1 MVSPTSTSSHRAPGG
16 RRLMRAPGSEPSL
29 RRQVDRNAGSTPL
42 PTPLPIDRFPRPAG
56 ETLLRIEDV
65 TVRFGGVTANDGVS
79 LAVPRGCVTA
89 LIGPNGAGKTTLFN
103 VVSGAVTPTRGQV
116 VLDGADIT
124 GHSPR
129 RRARQGLAR
138 TFQNLEL
145 VDTATVLDNVLL
157 GATQF
162 VRWGFVR
169 AMVPVPGVLI
179 ADERLRDIAL
189 HAIELAELGPYVGE
203 LAGNLPYGR
212 RRHVELARALA
223 AGPRLLLL
231 DEPSAGMDAAETAE
245 LGRLIEAMVDRLGIT
260 VLVVEHDMAFVRPFA
275 DHVHVLHQGRLLRSG
290 LPAEVLVDPEVRRI
304 YLGTTLGARGSDHA

>member
-1 MVSPTSTSSHRAPGG
+1 MVTSTSARRPASGRPLVRATGSSAPLRRRIDRGTAVAPAAAAAAPG
-16 RRLMRAPGSEPSL
+16 
-29 RRQVDRNAGSTPL
+29 DRV
-42 PTPLPIDRFPRPAG
+42 PRPAG
-56 ETLLRIEDV
+56 ETLLSVEGV
-65 TVRFGGVTANDGVS
+65 TVRFGGVTANDSVS

-103 VVSGAVTPTRGQV
+103 VVSGAVRPTEGRID
-116 VLDGADIT
+116 LDGTDIT
-124 GHSPR
+124 RYSV
-129 RRARQGLAR
+129 RARARSGLAR

-157 GATQF
+157 GTTQYA
-162 VRWGFVR
+162 RWSFLR
-169 AMVPVPGVLI
+169 AMAPVPGVLL

-189 HAIELAELGPYVGE
+189 TAIELCDLGPYARE
-203 LAGNLPYGR
+203 LAGNLPYGK
-212 RRHVELARALA
+212 RRHVELARGLA

-245 LGRLIEAMVDRLGIT
+245 LGNLIERMVDRLGIT
-260 VLVVEHDMAFVRPFA
+260 VLVVEHDMSFVRPFA

-304 YLGTTLGARGSDHA
+304 YLGTTRTDHA

>member
-1 MVSPTSTSSHRAPGG
+1 MVSPTSTSSRRAPG
-16 RRLMRAPGSEPSL
+16 RRGLVRAPGSAPGL
-29 RRQVDRNAGSTPL
+29 RRQ
-42 PTPLPIDRFPRPAG
+42 IDRTIGSATLPAPAPLVRVPRTAG
-56 ETLLRIEDV
+56 ETLLRVEDV
-65 TVRFGGVTANDGVS
+65 TVRFGGVTANDAVS
-79 LAVPRGCVTA
+79 LTVPRGCVTA

-103 VVSGAVTPTRGQV
+103 VVSGAVTPTHGRV

-124 GHSPR
+124 RHSPR
-129 RRARQGLAR
+129 QRARQGLAR

-157 GATQF
+157 GTTQY
-162 VRWGFVR
+162 VRWGFLR
-169 AMVPVPGVLI
+169 AMAPVPGVLI
-179 ADERLRDIAL
+179 ADERLRNIAL
-189 HAIELAELGPYVGE
+189 QAIELAELGPYVRE

-231 DEPSAGMDAAETAE
+231 DEPSAGLDAAETAE
-245 LGRLIEAMVDRLGIT
+245 LGRLIEAMVDRLGIS

-304 YLGTTLGARGSDHA
+304 YLGTTRSDHA